1 MYSKMFIPNVRSE
14 ISYAVAWT
22 RSGTFEVSAPR
33 QQARDGARAMGVAV
47 SNAIKWTP
55 RMEKHATQALA
66 GIAAQRRKEKRRDR
80 ADMKKE
86 GPAHS
91 SRRLRDQRGP
101 AQTCAPCAA
110 GAAFATV
117 ERIA

>member
-1 MYSKMFIPNVRSE
+1 MYSKCLSRTFARKFLTQSRC
-14 ISYAVAWT
+14 T
-22 RSGTFEVSAPR
+22 RSGTSEVSVSR

-86 GPAHS
+86 GPSHRPDAFVIS
-91 SRRLRDQRGP
+91 GDPLKPALLARPALPSQRS
-101 AQTCAPCAA
+101 
-110 GAAFATV
+110 
-117 ERIA
+117 